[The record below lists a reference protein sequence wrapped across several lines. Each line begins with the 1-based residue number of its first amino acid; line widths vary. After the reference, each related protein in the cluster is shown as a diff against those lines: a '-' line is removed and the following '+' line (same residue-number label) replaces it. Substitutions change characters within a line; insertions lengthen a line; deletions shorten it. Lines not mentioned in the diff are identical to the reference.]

1 MEIIH
6 AVCFSWTSW
15 GSPSSQFLI
24 KLTSQQCFVLSL
36 LDTRKYFSC
45 TVCWSYWII
54 CRIIYYTNCVS
65 LLKCRLSKLTRP
77 RSAAPP
83 PPEHT
88 TEEKQ
93 RQTSFFHVTHSP
105 APLPPLN
112 LEWLQNLGLSLG
124 TSLSILASAFGKEVN
139 VTIANS
145 WESSFLVLESF
156 AATSVKSYEIRWKYQ
171 RVE

>member
-45 TVCWSYWII
+45 TVCWSYGII

-77 RSAAPP
+77 RSGASPPPWAHYRGKAATNKLFPRHSLPSPP
-83 PPEHT
+83 PPIKPWMAAKFRLVTRHLLINSCLCFWKGSKCHDS
-88 TEEKQ
+88 KQ
-93 RQTSFFHVTHSP
+93 LRILFSC
-105 APLPPLN
+105 
-112 LEWLQNLGLSLG
+112 LGKLCSNKCQKLW
-124 TSLSILASAFGKEVN
+124 N
-139 VTIANS
+139 
-145 WESSFLVLESF
+145 
-156 AATSVKSYEIRWKYQ
+156 
-171 RVE
+171 

>member
-1 MEIIH
+1 MSD
-6 AVCFSWTSW
+6 F
-15 GSPSSQFLI
+15 
-24 KLTSQQCFVLSL
+24 
-36 LDTRKYFSC
+36 
-45 TVCWSYWII
+45 
-54 CRIIYYTNCVS
+54 
-65 LLKCRLSKLTRP
+65 RP
-77 RSAAPP
+77 LC

-93 RQTSFFHVTHSP
+93 RQTSFFHVTHSL

-145 WESSFLVLESF
+145 
-156 AATSVKSYEIRWKYQ
+156 
-171 RVE
+171 